1 MRFPYPIMSALLLGA
16 AATACSNAVPR
27 ELANARTAYEQAS
40 RGDTAQRAPAELH
53 KARTA
58 LDTAEQAFDDEGDSQ
73 ITKDLAYVALR
84 KVQLADVTAVRSA
97 QADVKA
103 QAEKA
108 IEIAEARKQANT
120 EQQLAQTQEQL
131 NAAQQSASAT
141 QGENAALSQRLAELA
156 NVREDERGTV
166 VSLSGSL
173 LFPSNKATL
182 TPVAEKRLEE
192 LSEALMTAPDRRI
205 SIEGFTDSRGSEQ
218 LNMTLSQKR
227 ADAVRRYLVSRGLP
241 SDRVQAEGK
250 GEAAP
255 IASNDDPEGRAN
267 NRRVEIV
274 LENQK

>member
-1 MRFPYPIMSALLLGA
+1 MRFSSSIISALLLGA
-16 AATACSNAVPR
+16 AASACSSAVPK
-27 ELANARTAYEQAS
+27 ELAHARTAYDQAS
-40 RGDTAQRAPAELH
+40 RGQTAQRAPAELH

-58 LDTAEQAFDDEGDSQ
+58 LDTAERAFDDEGDSQ

-84 KVQLADVTAVRSA
+84 KVQLADIAAVRAA
-97 QADVKA
+97 QADVKVQA
-103 QAEKA
+103 QEVTKL
-108 IEIAEARKQANT
+108 AEARKQA
-120 EQQLAQTQEQL
+120 EAQQQLTQTQAQL
-131 NAAQQSASAT
+131 NALQQSASAV
-141 QGENAALSQRLAELA
+141 QSENQELSQRLSQLA
-156 NVREDERGTV
+156 NVREEERGTV

-182 TPVAEKRLEE
+182 TPVAQERLQD

-227 ADAVRRYLVSRGLP
+227 AEAVRRYLVSRGLP
-241 SDRVQAEGK
+241 PDRIQAEGK
-250 GEAAP
+250 GESQP